1 MRRKN
6 TIIIL
11 FALVLTLLIPGME
24 TEAKTKPKL
33 VATEPLPAKA
43 GRFNMLLKQP
53 KVVHAA
59 SYRYP
64 ITFIL
69 SQSYQNCSSLADL
82 DS

>member
-1 MRRKN
+1 MITHKQLSLADIF
-6 TIIIL
+6 TDCQ
-11 FALVLTLLIPGME
+11 
-24 TEAKTKPKL
+24 
-33 VATEPLPAKA
+33 TEPLPAKA